1 MLLDC
6 PRPHKSAANNYK
18 TFNNNKSVKGK
29 NMGVGKIV
37 QLVAV
42 LAAVVAGLWAAM
54 PEAGMI
60 VAVLGAVGGYFVA
73 ADDRQRFI
81 ITAIALSIV
90 AGGLGAVPA
99 IGGYVTGVMG
109 SLGNLFAAG
118 AVVVIL
124 VGLFEELKP

>member
-1 MLLDC
+1 
-6 PRPHKSAANNYK
+6 
-18 TFNNNKSVKGK
+18 
-29 NMGVGKIV
+29 MGVGKIV

-42 LAAVVAGLWAAM
+42 LAAVVAGLWAAL

-73 ADDRQRFI
+73 ADDRQRFV

-90 AGGLGAVPA
+90 AGGLGDIPA
-99 IGGYVTGVMG
+99 IGVHVTGVME

-118 AVVVIL
+118 AIVVVL

>member
-1 MLLDC
+1 
-6 PRPHKSAANNYK
+6 
-18 TFNNNKSVKGK
+18 
-29 NMGVGKIV
+29 MGVGKIV

-42 LAAVVAGLWAAM
+42 LAAVVAGLWADM

-60 VAVLGAVGGYFVA
+60 VAILGAVGGYFVA
-73 ADDRQRFI
+73 ADDRQRFV

-90 AGGLGAVPA
+90 AGGLGTVPA
-99 IGGYVTGVMG
+99 VGGYISSVMG

>member
-6 PRPHKSAANNYK
+6 PRPQNTAAYNYK
-18 TFNNNKSVKGK
+18 TFKNNKSVKGK
-29 NMGVGKIV
+29 FMGVGKIV
-37 QLVAV
+37 QIVAV
-42 LAAVVAGLWAAM
+42 LAAVVAGLWSAM

-73 ADDRQRFI
+73 ADDRNRFLV
-81 ITAIALSIV
+81 TAIALSVV
-90 AGGLGAVPA
+90 AGGLAAVPA
-99 IGGYVTGVMG
+99 IGGPISGVMG

-118 AVVVIL
+118 AVTVIL

>member
-6 PRPHKSAANNYK
+6 PRPHNTAANNYK
-18 TFNNNKSVKGK
+18 TFNYNKSVKGK
-29 NMGVGKIV
+29 FMGVGKIV

-99 IGGYVTGVMG
+99 VGGYVTGVMG